1 LKVVSNVLG
10 FMLILLG
17 MGAFVYT
24 LVLLV
29 LAVSSSGSAPNPYPL
44 CAIAWLLVAI
54 MLGKVGSRL
63 FDKQ

>member
-1 LKVVSNVLG
+1 MKVVSNVLG

-29 LAVSSSGSAPNPYPL
+29 LAISSSGSAPNCYPL
-44 CAIAWLLVAI
+44 YAIAWLLVAF